1 MNEDDLDRCYT
12 ALCESLAA
20 VDEDKAQLFLAMMSL
35 ALLARY
41 ERGADVLQLIA
52 NVEAQCRADPERLPT
67 LALRRRD
74 GEAQQ

>member
-12 ALCESLAA
+12 ALCASLASVGEA
-20 VDEDKAQLFLAMMSL
+20 KAPLFLSMLGL

-52 NVEAQCRADPERLPT
+52 NVEAQCQADPERLPA

-74 GEAQQ
+74 DEVQQ